1 MSIHTCSYFCERHE
15 CIKAQRDELRQKIE
29 QAEDAVAAE
38 REACAK
44 VCEDMWHEWLDSPSP
59 EENVEDFYRAHKP
72 DAEDCA
78 KAIRARGET

>member
-44 VCEDMWHEWLDSPSP
+44 VCEEWLHGDWH
-59 EENVEDFYRAHKP
+59 NQGVVA
-72 DAEDCA
+72 AA
-78 KAIRARGET
+78 MIRARGEK